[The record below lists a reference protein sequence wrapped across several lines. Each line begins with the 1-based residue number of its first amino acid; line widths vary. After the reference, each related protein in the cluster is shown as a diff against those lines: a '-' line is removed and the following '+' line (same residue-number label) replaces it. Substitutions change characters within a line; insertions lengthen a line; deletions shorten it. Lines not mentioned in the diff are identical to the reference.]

1 MDEITTNIEKEFGIE
16 LGSSTDRYFDNMPDQ
31 IVRSIF
37 AKI

>member
-16 LGSSTDRYFDNMPDQ
+16 LGSATDRYFDNMPDQ
-31 IVRSIF
+31 SIRSIF